1 MVTVN
6 NEELRN
12 IYYYLITIENIL
24 QKEFRLVK
32 GNKSY
37 LDKIVPQQLSKVYS
51 IKDKVAL
58 SFVDSL
64 TRTSYDNSVIALT
77 ATFER
82 IVFAK
87 YRTTYGA
94 IRSTINTH
102 SKRPLNYFDSK
113 EKFVN
118 DQIDSLSGIL
128 FLIENIIDHKLFN
141 KLKAIKDHRNYIA
154 HGKRDSRPPAV
165 EYSIDDIVGIF
176 DDVIAEIEK

>member
-141 KLKAIKDHRNYIA
+141 KRVCSDNPFLKKDKKKRPHRKRCNELSLCSPTTSIA
-154 HGKRDSRPPAV
+154 V
-165 EYSIDDIVGIF
+165 F
-176 DDVIAEIEK
+176 